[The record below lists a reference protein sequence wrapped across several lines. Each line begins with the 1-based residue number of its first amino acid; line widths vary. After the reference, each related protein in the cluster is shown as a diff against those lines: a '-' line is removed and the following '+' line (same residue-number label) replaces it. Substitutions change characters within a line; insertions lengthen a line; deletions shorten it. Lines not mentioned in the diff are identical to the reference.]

1 MIYFIRHGQ
10 TEWNVLGL
18 MQGQTDIPLNDTGR
32 AQAKQMAKSLQ
43 GITFDKVFCSPLSRA
58 LETCQAVV
66 DASQIVTDKRIA
78 ERYFGEFEGESAML
92 MRSRKFWNTNA
103 NQTFDRA
110 ESLFDFV
117 ARVYDFLDYVVQ
129 NCKGQNVLIVAH
141 GGVGMVV
148 QSYFLGEPTDGEYL
162 TYLVDNCQVLKF
174 NF

>member
-58 LETCQAVV
+58 IETCQAVV

-92 MRSRKFWNTNA
+92 MRSRKFWNTNV
-103 NQTFDRA
+103 NQTFERA
-110 ESLFDFV
+110 ESLFDFI

-148 QSYFLGEPTDGEYL
+148 QSYFLGKPTDGEYL

-174 NF
+174 NI

>member
-43 GITFDKVFCSPLSRA
+43 GVTFDKVFCSPLSRA

-66 DASQIVTDKRIA
+66 DASQIIVDKRIA
-78 ERYFGEFEGESAML
+78 ERYFGEFEGEPAML

-117 ARVYDFLDYVVQ
+117 ARV
-129 NCKGQNVLIVAH
+129 
-141 GGVGMVV
+141 
-148 QSYFLGEPTDGEYL
+148 
-162 TYLVDNCQVLKF
+162 
-174 NF
+174 